1 MDVRLDG
8 HQVPFETSS
17 TEDTVAIVMKGVKVR
32 RRARPPVEGRNPEGV
47 TATAISIGNS
57 LPSGPPIG
65 MMMGGVNFENLFH
78 PLSDETF
85 ATLAEAQKAGAATIN
100 YGVFFNAILDFLI
113 VAFVI
118 FLVIQQMN
126 KLKRKEEAPPPA
138 PTTKD
143 CPQCLSA
150 IPIKASRC
158 AHCTAPLEA

>member
-1 MDVRLDG
+1 MRGNVMDMAIGIILGAAFGKIV
-8 HQVPFETSS
+8 TSFVK
-17 TEDTVAIVMKGVKVR
+17 DVM
-32 RRARPPVEGRNPEGV
+32 
-47 TATAISIGNS
+47 
-57 LPSGPPIG
+57 LPPIG

-78 PLSDETF
+78 PLGDETF